1 MAEYGYDEEI
11 GKLMPQD
18 MFEEYHICAP
28 SGEVGKEFNQYME
41 EIVSKMLL
49 AKNVALLNDETKVL
63 ADNIRQNQ
71 ENDENMEALEE
82 NYLASHVI
90 EKDGKVIDNMEQM
103 REYVRENFLF
113 VLQDS
118 EDENAWICP
127 KKEGVNVLSVSKKML
142 DFAENSSQLEGVVAH
157 ELGHFFVNQ
166 IYENATNSNVNETLA
181 DKHAVDMLYYMGK
194 NPDEYRL
201 VLERVHGLNEL
212 SDVEAILVGI
222 ADEHGSPR
230 SRIQAIENYE
240 EVKYGDYIENFTE
253 NAESVEKSALDDEK
267 FNSFKERLEEQYA
280 NGRYVGY
287 LENKFME
294 DDKFRDRIVEG
305 KVDWAQ
311 VSYEEALDKLI
322 DLEGDESFKFS
333 IRLKEAGDILGRTD
347 GSKVEV
353 SEDLE
358 KKASQFFMRATDSVF
373 LGIEKTGKTIKD
385 RAIEKSFDE
394 IKRNDYQDSLTRVLL
409 DEAKDNGIELDAL
422 GLALK
427 LEEVLEQNGVVLD
440 GRGVKKVNYNG
451 KELVCGGW
459 SDTHLLT
466 MCLDG
471 KTKVLSDDVKNHR
484 ADYAYVSKDY
494 MLDQFGI
501 SIRDSKKGNFVAW
514 ADDLAFCLSYPE
526 ISLEEYGKEYGKC
539 GNDKKRDECEERFYQ
554 RVYDSEPI
562 KLDVPSVFGADEDK
576 LRHFVNGK
584 SEVGL
589 NKRDFLQYSS
599 LAFKLPEFVMPAMED
614 AVGQKLPWSEL
625 LENAEDKKDFLRNL
639 RQLGVGIDEGVMD
652 TQAQNEDTDILR
664 AHKFGEV
671 FSKVKFEGES
681 YDFIADESGTII
693 AVGDE
698 ARELRYKKNHKK
710 EIENDE
716 KISSCFETQMKVYDA
731 LITLGEYRMADVK
744 TKELTDEASKSLDY
758 ILRVEDFE
766 QYVFC
771 RGMFDRELK
780 AKADKRKDLDYSNM
794 GNDEIRINEDYEKL
808 KASKLYRMY
817 GAKED
822 RELTTDEKKKEI
834 TDFMNLRLNDRTLDV
849 LEVMKEPIINVL
861 KRNKEKGE
869 RDIEDVAYGLSR
881 IKSGDEN
888 EDKKISG
895 LVLELYDYVAK
906 RNGYRSD
913 MTLLGA
919 RANEIYIDKKIDLF
933 EGVRKSVGFEETKGN
948 PEALYANLSKKSDE
962 EKSKGVNLAVLCFG
976 SNSNYMPEYE
986 VLRYIN
992 DKDNPKLDVR
1002 ELVESYPKVERNL
1015 ASDNSDGFR
1024 NKFSEYVLE
1033 NGFKELSFYEQKE
1046 VFDQMNHKGLFG
1058 EEENGKLVFLEEIK
1072 KSYQMLPE
1080 EEKEEASLLM
1090 LKDRVIEYEAYS
1102 KNIFR
1107 DEYTI
1112 SNKTNTISAVTYAPI
1127 RNYFV
1132 EEYTERLVERIGKE
1146 PVVGDIKEDGGKV
1159 SLEEVKEYQNEVVL
1173 FMNMVNQDMV
1183 VGGVKDKIFEVFADK
1198 IEAQRETA
1206 ERFEVA
1212 VKHQDNDRDLGFRN
1226 EASARVVSSLNQFLD
1241 VCPNANMEVV
1251 DFLTKPYSKDSAVR
1265 FKENCFNELIE
1276 IYPKI
1281 MASQSGEEEKPMSE
1295 DDKKEVKQLFDE
1307 FSNEDLQIMHAEF
1320 WDKGLEERAAVMQ
1333 RFLENYAKNDVDKK
1347 VDVVVSKY
1355 IDKDDPYE
1363 KETKDVLK
1371 ALYKGGI
1378 GKGYYRKDKAR
1389 FMLGAMLSAKEPVEQ
1404 KNDGDKKMGVGEAL
1418 AQFCSSNGPAWV
1430 KFGQAL
1436 SNVPNLPDDIRRPL
1450 AVLKDNAVKKKRWE
1464 IFRELRE
1471 NVGDEKLK
1479 EIRRVGKVLGAG
1491 SFFSSLAVEYDNGDK
1506 NVLQMMRP
1514 RAKKDAD
1521 SEFMKIKR
1529 TVKDLSQKDSMYAV
1543 LGTIIDRAD
1552 ESTKTEVDIKRGY
1565 EQYVEAYKSYNA
1577 IDKLEVNGV
1586 KFNINLCPWTDWS
1599 YDEKTGA
1606 GFKAMEFGEGKSLP
1620 KLDCSE
1626 EEKRIIATGYVATE
1640 LGILISG
1647 RAWDIDRH
1655 SGQQNFDI
1663 KRGKDGKIEE
1673 VDINIFDT
1681 GALRKPPT
1689 EEEKLMIANF
1699 YASVIRASVKG
1710 EDIND
1715 VMFREVENLEK
1726 RGVDAGYVSD
1736 VQRGS
1741 IAIADIVEYQKEER
1755 NNGGEVVRP
1764 SKSLS
1769 QDDFVKIFSAVVV
1782 SGMVDHKIMDNM
1794 VSKLVKDKELLFE
1807 IGKQTVKKKMA
1818 QLGRKKGNSE
1828 EALDVVMEAKP
1839 LLEQKREN
1847 QKIDEELKNSKDNPF
1862 TRTQKYSDLSK
1873 DERKEV
1879 VREER
1884 KGNKFSR
1891 NLQAWYLKKTR
1902 HSK

>member
-71 ENDENMEALEE
+71 ENNENMEVLEE
-82 NYLASHVI
+82 NYLASHMI
-90 EKDGKVIDNMEQM
+90 EKDGKVIDDMEQM

-253 NAESVEKSALDDEK
+253 NVESVERSALDDER
-267 FNSFKERLEEQYA
+267 FNSFKEKLEEQYDK
-280 NGRYVGY
+280 GRYVGY

-294 DDKFRDRIVEG
+294 DDEFRDRIVAG

-394 IKRNDYQDSLTRVLL
+394 IKRNDYQDNLTRVLL
-409 DEAKDNGIELDAL
+409 DEAKDNGIELDAV

-427 LEEVLEQNGVVLD
+427 LEEVLEQNGVILD
-440 GRGVKKVNYNG
+440 GKGVKKVNYNG

-494 MLDQFGI
+494 MLNQFGI
-501 SIRDSKKGNFVAW
+501 SIRDSKKENFVAW

-526 ISLEEYGKEYGKC
+526 ISLEEHVKEYGKC

-562 KLDVPSVFGADEDK
+562 KLDVPSVFGAEEDK

-584 SEVGL
+584 SELGL
-589 NKRDFLQYSS
+589 NKHNFLLYSS
-599 LAFKLPEFVMPAMED
+599 LAFKLPEFVMPAVED

-639 RQLGVGIDEGVMD
+639 RQLGVGIDEGVID
-652 TQAQNEDTDILR
+652 TQAQNEDTDIMR

-710 EIENDE
+710 EIENNE

-758 ILRVEDFE
+758 ILRVEDIE
-766 QYVFC
+766 SYVFF
-771 RGMFDRELK
+771 RGRFDRELK

-822 RELTTDEKKKEI
+822 RELTIEEKKKEI
-834 TDFMNLRLNDRTLDV
+834 TNFMNLRLDGRTDEV
-849 LEVMKEPIINVL
+849 LSIIKDPIVSML
-861 KRNKEKGE
+861 TRQKRENLI
-869 RDIEDVAYGLSR
+869 DDVAYGFTK
-881 IKSGDEN
+881 IKSDDGKEN
-888 EDKKISG
+888 KEIIKI
-895 LVLELYDYVAK
+895 VLELYNYSASKDNYEKSLGIVDCQANKVYVDE
-906 RNGYRSD
+906 R
-913 MTLLGA
+913 
-919 RANEIYIDKKIDLF
+919 IDLF
-933 EGVRKSVGFEETKGN
+933 ERFRESIGFKETKGN
-948 PEALYANLSKKSDE
+948 PEALYENLSKKSDKE
-962 EKSKGVNLAVLCFG
+962 ETKGVNLAVCCFKYYD
-976 SNSNYMPEYE
+976 NYMPEYE

-992 DKDNPKLDVR
+992 DKDNPKLDVKK
-1002 ELVESYPKVERNL
+1002 LVQVYPKIEID
-1015 ASDNSDGFR
+1015 ASSHNSSEFK
-1024 NKFSEYVLE
+1024 NKFSKYVLE

-1058 EEENGKLVFLEEIK
+1058 EEESGKLVFLEEIK
-1072 KSYQMLPE
+1072 KSYQQLPE

-1090 LKDRVIEYEAYS
+1090 LKDRVIEYDGYW
-1102 KNIFR
+1102 KKLGGYI
-1107 DEYTI
+1107 DVV
-1112 SNKTNTISAVTYAPI
+1112 SNKTNIVSAVTYEPI

-1132 EEYTERLVERIGKE
+1132 EEYTERLAERIGKE
-1146 PVVGDIKEDGGKV
+1146 PVVGDIRDDGSVV
-1159 SLEEVKEYQNEVVL
+1159 STEEVKEYQNKVIS
-1173 FMNMVNQDMV
+1173 FMNMVNTDMV

-1212 VKHQDNDRDLGFRN
+1212 VKHQDDDRDLGFRN
-1226 EASARVVSSLNQFLD
+1226 EASARVTSSLNQILD

-1281 MASQSGEEEKPMSE
+1281 MSAQSGKEEIVSDE
-1295 DDKKEVKQLFDE
+1295 DRENFRKIINKISD
-1307 FSNEDLQIMHAEF
+1307 EDLQIMHAEF
-1320 WDKGLEERAAVMQ
+1320 WGKSLEERAAVMQ
-1333 RFLENYAKNDVDKK
+1333 RFLENYAKNDVGKT

-1355 IDKDDPYE
+1355 IDKDEPYE

-1371 ALYKGGI
+1371 ALYKRGI

-1389 FMLGAMLSAKEPVEQ
+1389 FMLGAMLAAKEPVEQ
-1404 KNDGDKKMGVGEAL
+1404 KSDGDKKMGVGEAL

-1514 RAKKDAD
+1514 RAKQDAD

-1699 YASVIRASVKG
+1699 YASVIRASIKG
-1710 EDIND
+1710 ENIND
-1715 VMFREVENLEK
+1715 VMFREVEKLEK
-1726 RGVDAGYVSD
+1726 RGIDAGYVSD

-1818 QLGRKKGNSE
+1818 QLGRKTGNSE
-1828 EALDVVMEAKP
+1828 EALDVVMEAKS